1 MPERLPQDWD
11 EAMPGNDADSLVQK
25 VDALRLQGH
34 EIHPREGC
42 LFTALRLTPRHAL
55 RAVILGQD
63 PYHTPGAAMGLAFA
77 VPRGQKLPP
86 SLKNI
91 RREYASDLGL
101 PEPCYPDLTAWAAHG
116 VLLLNTILSV
126 EDGKPLSHKNLGWQ
140 KLTDQ
145 VLQTCNALPYPV
157 AFLLWGTPAQEK
169 RRLLDETRHVIVTG
183 VHPSPLSA
191 YRGFFGSRP
200 FTTIN
205 QLLAQRNAPPI
216 DWSLPQDT
224 LL

>member
-11 EAMPGNDADSLVQK
+11 EAMPGNNAEALVQK
-25 VDALRLQGH
+25 VDDLRRQGQK
-34 EIHPREGC
+34 IYPPEGH
-42 LFTALRLTPRHAL
+42 LFTALRLTPLASL

-77 VPRGQKLPP
+77 VPRGTKLPP

-91 RREYASDLGL
+91 RREYATDLGL
-101 PEPCYPDLTAWAAHG
+101 PEPDYPDLTAWAAHG

-126 EDGKPLSHKNLGWQ
+126 EDGKPLSHKDLGWE

-145 VLQTCNALPYPV
+145 ILQACNSLPRPI
-157 AFLLWGTPAQEK
+157 AFLLWGAPAQAK
-169 RRLLDETRHVIVTG
+169 RRLLDETKHIVVTG

-205 QLLAQRNAPPI
+205 TLLAQRDAPPI